1 MCITSSI
8 FGDENSCLFW
18 ESVFW
23 ILLDASYQ
31 LIVLVESC
39 TCTHPPPRSRSTE
52 LMRRNKVCSR
62 SSSTVG
68 TFGSVALT
76 FQDWTCIW
84 RKSQMMFRDQ
94 DIDMSCQGQNKG
106 TLSVIQPRERAA
118 GQGLVSDYFISLSR
132 MKSNPS
138 AKCQKHCT
146 LGIDD
151 NCCSWWGK
159 WLL

>member
-76 FQDWTCIW
+76 FQDWTCNEEKAKWCSEIKTLTCHAKVKIKEHYQW
-84 RKSQMMFRDQ
+84 FN
-94 DIDMSCQGQNKG
+94 QGKG
-106 TLSVIQPRERAA
+106 LQGRALWAITSYLCRGWIQ
-118 GQGLVSDYFISLSR
+118 S
-132 MKSNPS
+132 
-138 AKCQKHCT
+138 KCQMSKALHARH
-146 LGIDD
+146 
-151 NCCSWWGK
+151 WW
-159 WLL
+159 